1 MNLITLADAR
11 TFLKPFVDNGSCSI
25 PLIDSRIAE
34 IEERLWQEADWRMS
48 MRRLRVLARNNVVV
62 LPHNVLRVCAVNVD
76 GTPASLASQAYEF
89 SSAGPGDLDFAN
101 NATINLVDQGE
112 FPTQFDVPVTRVSD
126 TAWSDGLY
134 LIAFS
139 KENDDSALSLTAY
152 GHGSLGD
159 EIRTGSDPGET
170 VKINRWAHGVEGNIL
185 NLANLPRSASKFLS
199 VSRIIKPVTKG
210 AVTLYAYNPTT
221 SEMFLLSKMEPEI
234 TIPSYR
240 RYRLTGVDAPYTDST
255 GVIQKPCVSLLLLV
269 KMGWERATRP
279 ADVLFIQSL
288 TALKLMAK
296 AITAENDGQAQKA
309 LDLETLAIRNLQK
322 QSQDRDQQVTLPV
335 IWDVNIDTS
344 LRSVNHGYLI

>member
-11 TFLKPFVDNGSCSI
+11 AFLKPFVDNGSCSI
-25 PLIDSRIAE
+25 PLIDARIAE

-48 MRRLRVLARNNVVV
+48 LRRLRVLARNNVIV
-62 LPHNVLRVCAVNVD
+62 LPHSVLKVCAVNVD
-76 GTPASLASQAYEF
+76 GTPAALASQAYEF

-101 NATINLVDQGE
+101 SATINLVDQGE
-112 FPTQFDVPVTRVSD
+112 FPTQFDIPVTRVSD
-126 TAWSDGLY
+126 AAWSDGLC

-139 KENDDSALSLTAY
+139 KENDDSVQSLTAFGY
-152 GHGSLGD
+152 DSHGD

-170 VKINRWAHGVEGNIL
+170 IKINRWAHGVEGSTL
-185 NLANLPRSASKFLS
+185 NLPNLSRSASRFQS
-199 VSRIIKPVTKG
+199 VSRIIKPATKG

-221 SEMFLLSKMEPEI
+221 GEMFLLSKMEPDI

-240 RYRLTGVDAPYTDST
+240 RYRLTGVGAPQVESDGT
-255 GVIQKPCVSLLLLV
+255 IQKPCVSLLLLV

-279 ADVLFIQSL
+279 TDVLFIQSL
-288 TALKLMAK
+288 TALKLMSK
-296 AITAENDGQAQKA
+296 AITAENDGQSQKA
-309 LDLETLAIRNLQK
+309 LELETLAIRALQK

-344 LRSVNHGYLI
+344 LRSVNHGYLV